1 MKTVYLSLG
10 SNVGDRARQLQRAVD
25 LLAASDVKICK
36 ISPIYETEPWGF
48 RDQKWFL
55 NIVVETQ
62 TLLFPLQYLGRIQK
76 IEEQLKRQRTFQ
88 NGPRTIDIDI
98 LFFGDTVMK
107 TAELEIPHPRYAE
120 RRFVLAPIVDLAPEL
135 RDPATDRKMS
145 ELLASL
151 EGQEIKINSK
161 TIQIPRRGE

>member
-1 MKTVYLSLG
+1 MKMVYLSLG

-25 LLAASDVKICK
+25 LLAASDVKICR
-36 ISPIYETEPWGF
+36 ISPVYETEPWGH
-48 RDQKWFL
+48 RDQKWFF

-62 TLLFPLQYLGRIQK
+62 TLLFPLQFLGRIQK
-76 IEEQLKRQRTFQ
+76 IEDQLKRQRTIP

-120 RRFVLAPIVDLAPEL
+120 RRFVLTPIVDLVPEL
-135 RDPATDRKMS
+135 RDPATEQSMS
-145 ELLASL
+145 ELLADVKD
-151 EGQEIKINSK
+151 QEIKATNKNIHV
-161 TIQIPRRGE
+161 PRRGE